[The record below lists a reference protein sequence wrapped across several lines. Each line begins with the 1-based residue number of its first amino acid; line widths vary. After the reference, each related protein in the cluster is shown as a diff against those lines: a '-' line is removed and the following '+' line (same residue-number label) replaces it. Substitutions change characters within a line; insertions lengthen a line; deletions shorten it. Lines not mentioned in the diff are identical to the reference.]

1 MIHSMFKNN
10 LSILRL
16 FLITASL
23 LMLASCGIIRETTV
37 IPSEKGAVLGNGI
50 ASWYGPDFHG
60 KPTANGEI
68 YNMNDL
74 TAAHRTL
81 PFNTVV
87 LVENLENGRSVIVR
101 INDRGPYV
109 DNRIIDLSRQAA
121 REIDMIQ
128 SGIANVE
135 IYLIEEGDRPITS
148 QNISNRETY
157 TIQVASFE
165 RERDAINHANTI
177 SGTRVERV
185 GSGSNAVYRVYYGV
199 YNTREAAVRA
209 QRDLS
214 ARGIN
219 GFVKQAEN

>member
-1 MIHSMFKNN
+1 MIYPLPKIS
-10 LSILRL
+10 LIILRL
-16 FLITASL
+16 ALFSASL
-23 LMLASCGIIRETTV
+23 LMIASCGIVRETTV

-68 YNMNDL
+68 YDMNDL

-87 LVENLENGRSVIVR
+87 LVENIDNGRTVVVR

-109 DNRIIDLSRQAA
+109 GNRIIDLSRQAA

-128 SGIANVE
+128 TGIANVE

-148 QNISNRETY
+148 QNISNRESY
-157 TIQVASFE
+157 TIQIASFE
-165 RERDAINHANTI
+165 REQEAINHANTI

-185 GSGSNAVYRVYYGV
+185 GSGNSVVFRVYYGV